1 MYTEDQN
8 HINNISQSIKDF
20 KCKKKMKRI
29 MNVIFW
35 YLARKLGYNI
45 VLRVEK
51 HFYYT
56 EIKGNMP
63 DEMVVYFV

>member
-1 MYTEDQN
+1 
-8 HINNISQSIKDF
+8 
-20 KCKKKMKRI
+20 

-51 HFYYT
+51 HFHYT

-63 DEMVVYFV
+63 DEMVVYSA